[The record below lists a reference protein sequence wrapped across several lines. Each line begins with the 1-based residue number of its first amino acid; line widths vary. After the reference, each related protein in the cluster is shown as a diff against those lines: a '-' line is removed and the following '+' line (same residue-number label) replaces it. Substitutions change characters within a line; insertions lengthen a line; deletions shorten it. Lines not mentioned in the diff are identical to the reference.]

1 MGPYDIDMGNT
12 TKAINDAISKRIEGN
27 IKRYLYEKVDTL
39 DNSEEKIRLSIIK
52 DIMAYYE
59 GMKDQFSDDSQSQ
72 KIILD
77 IIKIVN
83 K

>member
-12 TKAINDAISKRIEGN
+12 TKAINDTISKRIEGN

-52 DIMAYYE
+52 DIMDYYD